1 MFCTDSKNVAYWP
14 PLLLLID
21 LYTQALLTMG
31 DDEFFGTGVANAPRN
46 PLSLGEV
53 ISLSRR
59 LLNIAFA
66 LYWREDQRNS
76 GQGQLTSS
84 QFNWNG
90 VRDKATRCLQAIHAR
105 E

>member
-1 MFCTDSKNVAYWP
+1 MVHWP
-14 PLLLLID
+14 PLLLFID

-31 DDEFFGTGVANAPRN
+31 DDEFFDTGVANAPRN

-59 LLNIAFA
+59 LLNIAFV
-66 LYWREDQRNS
+66 LYWREDSNQGQFMS
-76 GQGQLTSS
+76 GQL
-84 QFNWNG
+84 NRNG
-90 VRDKATRCLQAIHAR
+90 TRDKVTRCLQAIHAR

>member
-1 MFCTDSKNVAYWP
+1 MVHWP
-14 PLLLLID
+14 PLLLLVD

-31 DDEFFGTGVANAPRN
+31 DDEFFETGVTNAPRN

-53 ISLSRR
+53 ISFSRR
-59 LLNIAFA
+59 LLNIAFV
-66 LYWREDQRNS
+66 LYWREDQTS
-76 GQGQLTSS
+76 SVQGQLRAT
-84 QFNWNG
+84 QLNWNG

>member
-1 MFCTDSKNVAYWP
+1 
-14 PLLLLID
+14 
-21 LYTQALLTMG
+21 MG

-59 LLNIAFA
+59 LLNIAFV
-66 LYWREDQRNS
+66 LYWREDHTNS
-76 GQGQLTSS
+76 TQGQFVSARLD
-84 QFNWNG
+84 WNG
-90 VRDKATRCLQAIHAR
+90 IRDKATRCLQAIHAR